1 MGLASSRLTVL
12 KLPPQR
18 TIFIMDY
25 MPRCPCGVVLTDL
38 RTQEELRKWAH
49 REGDCWG
56 RRPNGTP
63 YWYFCLRCHLR
74 RWPNDRRY
82 NNRWSTPAPPLWHM
96 ACSGVHRLVAGD
108 FYLTC
113 PPPERRRDE
122 LAEPRRVRPRL
133 GPPSSPEARGTSGT
147 GTTRRRCAHLS
158 DLAGGELAT
167 VREIPRDQPRRC
179 HFAGELGPETCNAL
193 GCARPA
199 VAFYFVQCD
208 DSPLPQRDRTLLC
221 ATCSQ
226 DLPLE
231 VADLE
236 ATVRPFRP

>member
-122 LAEPRRVRPRL
+122 LAEPRRVRHDWGHLLLRKRG
-133 GPPSSPEARGTSGT
+133 GPLALEPHDGAVHTFLTWRAVSSPLCGKSPETSRDGAT
-147 GTTRRRCAHLS
+147 SRASLGLK
-158 DLAGGELAT
+158 LAT
-167 VREIPRDQPRRC
+167 PWGAPARR
-179 HFAGELGPETCNAL
+179 
-193 GCARPA
+193 
-199 VAFYFVQCD
+199 
-208 DSPLPQRDRTLLC
+208 
-221 ATCSQ
+221 
-226 DLPLE
+226 
-231 VADLE
+231 
-236 ATVRPFRP
+236 